1 VSWRI
6 AVATLAAL
14 ILGSSGYRASEALP
28 LLDLDGHTLDPLA
41 GAAARASVFLFTRT
55 DCPISNRYAPELHR
69 IRNAF
74 APRGIA
80 FLLVYVDP
88 SQGAESI
95 RAHMKEYGYV
105 WGALRDPRHALVAR
119 TSARVTP
126 EAAVFLRE
134 GEGSRLVYH
143 GRIDDRYLDFG
154 KARASPSTHDLERK
168 LDEIVSGGP
177 ETRAVGC
184 FIADLS

>member
-41 GAAARASVFLFTRT
+41 GAAARASVFLFTPT

-88 SQGAESI
+88 SQGAE
-95 RAHMKEYGYV
+95 
-105 WGALRDPRHALVAR
+105 
-119 TSARVTP
+119 
-126 EAAVFLRE
+126 
-134 GEGSRLVYH
+134 
-143 GRIDDRYLDFG
+143 
-154 KARASPSTHDLERK
+154 
-168 LDEIVSGGP
+168 
-177 ETRAVGC
+177 
-184 FIADLS
+184 